1 MMKVLK
7 PFYYDDFKCIG
18 GQCIDNCC
26 SNNWRIDID
35 EKTYK
40 KYRKMKGQ
48 MGKKINNNISRNRS
62 NPNYLQY
69 GKINLKNNKCSL
81 LSEDGLCTIHG
92 SLGENYLCNTCKKY
106 PRDIKKYGEIYER
119 NLSISCPEVAGYII
133 KSKDNFSFNLE
144 DEKLSDLDKDY
155 IVNNKYN
162 EKLYN
167 ILWDTRS
174 LAMEIIQFK
183 EIEIWKRISF
193 FKMLTDKVQNI
204 INEKQY
210 DNYEEVL
217 NNFREQITNID
228 VINSLDKISVI
239 SDVKVKFI
247 QSALQVRANQ
257 GINNEKFDN
266 LLKEYNE
273 LFDKDIDFKSNV
285 EKIIEKEKEF
295 NIYLKEHKN
304 ILENLLIYLLY
315 KYFMNALYS
324 KDLNAEVNNIILSYA
339 MMKILL
345 LARYNKND
353 KKLNEEDFVEVFY
366 LFSREIEHN
375 LVFLHNIYKDI
386 KEAGYDTLAYM
397 TILVR

>member
-18 GQCIDNCC
+18 GECIDNCC
-26 SNNWRIDID
+26 GNNWIIDID
-35 EKTYK
+35 EKTFKKYK
-40 KYRKMKGQ
+40 KLKGEW
-48 MGKKINNNISRNRS
+48 GKKINNNISRNRS
-62 NPNYLQY
+62 NANYLQY

-81 LSEDGLCTIHG
+81 LSEDGLCTIHD
-92 SLGENYLCNTCKKY
+92 SLGEDYLCNTCRVY
-106 PRDIKKYGEIYER
+106 PREIRKYGEIYER
-119 NLSISCPEVAGYII
+119 NLSISCPEVARYII
-133 KSKDNFSFNLE
+133 KCKDNFSFNLE
-144 DEKLSDLDKDY
+144 DEKLSDLYKDY
-155 IVNNKYN
+155 MINSKYN

-193 FKMLTDKVQNI
+193 FKMLTNKVQNL

-210 DNYEEVL
+210 NNYKEVL
-217 NNFREQITNID
+217 NNFREQITSIN
-228 VINSLDKISVI
+228 VNNSLDKISLI
-239 SDVKVKFI
+239 PEVKIKFI

-257 GINNEKFDN
+257 GTNNEKFDN

-273 LFDKDIDFKSNV
+273 LFNKDIGFKVNI
-285 EKIIEKEKEF
+285 ENIIKKEEEF
-295 NIYLKEHKN
+295 NTYLKEQEN
-304 ILENLLIYLLY
+304 IIENLLIYLIY
-315 KYFMNALYS
+315 KYFMNALYT

-339 MMKILL
+339 MMKMLF
-345 LARYNKND
+345 LARYNKNN
-353 KKLNEEDFVEVFY
+353 KELNEEDFVEVFY

-375 LVFLHNIYKDI
+375 IVFLPNIYKDI

>member
-1 MMKVLK
+1 MKILK

-18 GQCIDNCC
+18 GECIDNCC
-26 SNNWRIDID
+26 RNNWRIDID

-40 KYRKMKGQ
+40 KYKKLKGEW
-48 MGKKINNNISRNRS
+48 GKKINNNISRKRS

-81 LSEDGLCTIHG
+81 LSEDGLCTIH
-92 SLGENYLCNTCKKY
+92 SKLGENYLCNTCKKY
-106 PRDIKKYGEIYER
+106 PREIRKYGEIYER
-119 NLSISCPEVAGYII
+119 NLSISCPEVSRYII
-133 KSKDNFSFNLE
+133 KSKDNFSFDLE

-155 IVNNKYN
+155 IVDGKYN

-217 NNFREQITNID
+217 NNFREQITSIN
-228 VINSLDKISVI
+228 VINSLDKISLI
-239 SDVKVKFI
+239 PDVKVKFI
-247 QSALQVRANQ
+247 QSALQVRANN
-257 GINNEKFDN
+257 GLNNDKFTS
-266 LLKEYNE
+266 LIIEYNE
-273 LFDKDIDFKSNV
+273 LFDKDIDFKGNI

-295 NIYLKEHKN
+295 NTYLKEHKN
-304 ILENLLIYLLY
+304 ILENLLIYLIY
-315 KYFMNALYS
+315 KYFMNALYT
-324 KDLNAEVNNIILSYA
+324 KDLNAEVNNVILSYA
-339 MMKILL
+339 MIKMLL
-345 LARYNKND
+345 LSRYNKNN
-353 KKLNEEDFVEVFY
+353 KELNEEDFVEVFY
-366 LFSREIEHN
+366 LFSRVVEHDT
-375 LVFLHNIYKDI
+375 VFLSNIYKDI

>member
-1 MMKVLK
+1 MKVLK
-7 PFYYDDFKCIG
+7 PFYYDDFKCTANE
-18 GQCIDNCC
+18 CIDNCC
-26 SNNWRIDID
+26 SNWKIEID

-40 KYRKMKGQ
+40 KYKKLKGEW
-48 MGKKINNNISRNRS
+48 GKKINSNISRKRRNA
-62 NPNYLQY
+62 NYLQY

-81 LSEDGLCTIHG
+81 LSENGLCTIHG
-92 SLGENYLCNTCKKY
+92 SLGEDYLCNTCRVY
-106 PRDIKKYGEIYER
+106 PRSIKKYGEIYER
-119 NLSISCPEVAGYII
+119 NLSISCPEVARYII

-155 IVNNKYN
+155 IINNKYN

-174 LAMEIIQFK
+174 LVMEIIQFK

-193 FKMLTDKVQNI
+193 FKMLCDKVQNL

-217 NNFREQITNID
+217 NKFREQITSIN

-247 QSALQVRANQ
+247 QSALQVRANE
-257 GINNEKFDN
+257 GLNNDKFIN
-266 LLKEYNE
+266 LIIEYNE
-273 LFDKDIDFKSNV
+273 LFDKDIDFKRN
-285 EKIIEKEKEF
+285 IENMIKKEEEF
-295 NIYLKEHKN
+295 NIYLKGQEN
-304 ILENLLIYLLY
+304 IIENLLIYLIY
-315 KYFMNALYS
+315 KYFMKALYTR
-324 KDLNAEVNNIILSYA
+324 DLNAEVNNIILSYA
-339 MMKILL
+339 MIKMLL
-345 LARYNKND
+345 LARYNKNN
-353 KKLNEEDFVEVFY
+353 KELNEDDFVEVFY
-366 LFSREIEHN
+366 LFSREIEN
-375 LVFLHNIYKDI
+375 NTVFLPNIYKDI

>member
-1 MMKVLK
+1 MKVLK
-7 PFYYDDFKCIG
+7 PFYYDEFKCTANK
-18 GQCIDNCC
+18 CIDNCC
-26 SNNWRIDID
+26 SNWKIEID

-40 KYRKMKGQ
+40 KYKKLKGKF
-48 MGKKINNNISRNRS
+48 GKKINNNISRNRS
-62 NPNYLQY
+62 NYNYLQY
-69 GKINLKNNKCSL
+69 GKINLKNSKCSL

-92 SLGENYLCNTCKKY
+92 ELGEEYLCNTCKVY
-106 PRDIKKYGEIYER
+106 PRQIRKYGEIYER
-119 NLSISCPEVAGYII
+119 NLSISCPEVARYII

-155 IVNNKYN
+155 IVDSKYN
-162 EKLYN
+162 EKLLN

-183 EIEIWKRISF
+183 EIEIWKRIAF
-193 FKMLTDKVQNI
+193 FKILCDKVQNI

-239 SDVKVKFI
+239 PDVKVKFI

-257 GINNEKFDN
+257 GTNNEKFDN

-273 LFDKDIDFKSNV
+273 LFNKDIDFKGNI
-285 EKIIEKEKEF
+285 EKIIKKEKKF
-295 NIYLKEHKN
+295 NTYLKEHKN
-304 ILENLLIYLLY
+304 ILENLLIYLIY
-315 KYFMNALYS
+315 KYFMKSLHT

-339 MMKILL
+339 MMKMLL
-345 LARYNKND
+345 LSRYNKNN

-366 LFSREIEHN
+366 LFSRTVEHN
-375 LVFLHNIYKDI
+375 IVFLPNIYKDI

>member
-1 MMKVLK
+1 MKILK
-7 PFYYDDFKCIG
+7 PFYYDDFKCTANE
-18 GQCIDNCC
+18 CIDNCC
-26 SNNWRIDID
+26 SNWKIEID

-40 KYRKMKGQ
+40 KYKKLKGQ
-48 MGKKINNNISRNRS
+48 IGKKININISRIRS
-62 NPNYLQY
+62 NANYLQY

-81 LSEDGLCTIHG
+81 LSENGLCIIHG
-92 SLGENYLCNTCKKY
+92 SLGEDYLCNTCKVY
-106 PRDIKKYGEIYER
+106 PREIKKYGEIYER
-119 NLSISCPEVAGYII
+119 NLSISCPEVARYIVN
-133 KSKDNFSFNLE
+133 SKENFCFNME
-144 DEKLSDLDKDY
+144 EEKLSDLDKDY

-167 ILWDTRS
+167 ILWDARS

-217 NNFREQITNID
+217 SDFKNQITNID

-239 SDVKVKFI
+239 SDVKIKFI
-247 QSALQVRANQ
+247 QSALQVRTNQ
-257 GINNEKFDN
+257 GSNNEKFDN

-273 LFDKDIDFKSNV
+273 LFDKDIDFKSNI
-285 EKIIEKEKEF
+285 EKIIKKEEEL
-295 NIYLKEHKN
+295 NTYLKEQEN
-304 ILENLLIYLLY
+304 IIENLLIYLIY
-315 KYFMNALYS
+315 KYFMNSLYT
-324 KDLNAEVNNIILSYA
+324 KNLNAEVNNIILSYA
-339 MMKILL
+339 MIKILL
-345 LARYNKND
+345 LARYNKNN
-353 KKLNEEDFVEVFY
+353 KELNEEDFVEVFY

-375 LVFLHNIYKDI
+375 TVFLPNIYKDI
-386 KEAGYDTLAYM
+386 REAGYDTLAYM

>member
-1 MMKVLK
+1 MKVLK

-26 SNNWRIDID
+26 RNNWIIDID
-35 EKTYK
+35 EKAYK
-40 KYRKMKGQ
+40 KYRKIKGQ

-92 SLGENYLCNTCKKY
+92 SLGEDYLCNTCRVY
-106 PRDIKKYGEIYER
+106 PREIKKYGEIYER
-119 NLSISCPEVAGYII
+119 NLSISCPEVARYII
-133 KSKDNFSFNLE
+133 KCKDNFSFNLE

-174 LAMEIIQFK
+174 LSMEIVQFK

-217 NNFREQITNID
+217 NNFREQVTNIN
-228 VINSLDKISVI
+228 VINSLDKISLI
-239 SDVKVKFI
+239 PEVKVKFI
-247 QSALQVRANQ
+247 QSALQVRTNQ
-257 GINNEKFDN
+257 GSNNEKFYN
-266 LLKEYNE
+266 LLREYNE
-273 LFDKDIDFKSNV
+273 LFDKNIDFKGNI
-285 EKIIEKEKEF
+285 EKIIKKEKEF
-295 NIYLKEHKN
+295 NKYLKEQEN
-304 ILENLLIYLLY
+304 IIENLLIYLIY
-315 KYFMNALYS
+315 KYFMKALHT

-339 MMKILL
+339 MMKMLF
-345 LARYNKND
+345 LARYNKNN
-353 KKLNEEDFVEVFY
+353 KELNEEDFVEVFY

-375 LVFLHNIYKDI
+375 TVFLPNIYKDI

>member
-1 MMKVLK
+1 MKILK
-7 PFYYDDFKCIG
+7 PFYYDDFKCTANE
-18 GQCIDNCC
+18 CIDNCC
-26 SNNWRIDID
+26 SNWRINID

-40 KYRKMKGQ
+40 KYKRMKGEW
-48 MGKKINNNISRNRS
+48 GKKINNNISRKRS
-62 NPNYLQY
+62 NISYLQY

-81 LSEDGLCTIHG
+81 LSEDGLCTIH
-92 SLGENYLCNTCKKY
+92 SKLGENYLCNTCKKY
-106 PRDIKKYGEIYER
+106 PREIRKYGEIYER
-119 NLSISCPEVAGYII
+119 NLSIYCPEVARYII
-133 KSKDNFSFNLE
+133 KCKYNFSFNLE
-144 DEKLSDLDKDY
+144 NEKLSDLDKDY
-155 IVNNKYN
+155 IFNNKYN

-167 ILWDTRS
+167 ILWNTRS

-183 EIEIWKRISF
+183 EIEIWKRIAF
-193 FKMLTDKVQNI
+193 FKMITDKVQNI

-273 LFDKDIDFKSNV
+273 LFDKDIDFKGNIK
-285 EKIIEKEKEF
+285 KIIKKEEEF
-295 NIYLKEHKN
+295 NTYLKEQEN
-304 ILENLLIYLLY
+304 IIENLLIYLIY
-315 KYFMNALYS
+315 KYFMDALYS
-324 KDLNAEVNNIILSYA
+324 KNLNAEVNNIILSYA
-339 MMKILL
+339 MIKMLL
-345 LARYNKND
+345 LARYNKNNEE
-353 KKLNEEDFVEVFY
+353 LSEEDFVEVFY

-375 LVFLHNIYKDI
+375 TVFLKNIYKDI
-386 KEAGYDTLAYM
+386 KEAGYDTLAYI

>member
-1 MMKVLK
+1 MKVLK
-7 PFYYDDFKCIG
+7 PFYYDDFKCTANK
-18 GQCIDNCC
+18 CIDNCC
-26 SNNWRIDID
+26 SNWKIEID

-40 KYRKMKGQ
+40 KYRKIKGQ

-92 SLGENYLCNTCKKY
+92 SLGEDYLCNTCRVY
-106 PRDIKKYGEIYER
+106 PREIRKYGEIYER
-119 NLSISCPEVAGYII
+119 NLSISCPEVARYII
-133 KSKDNFSFNLE
+133 KSKEDFSFNLE

-167 ILWDTRS
+167 ILWDARS
-174 LAMEIIQFK
+174 FAMEIIQFK
-183 EIEIWKRISF
+183 EIEIWKRIAF
-193 FKMLTDKVQNI
+193 FKMLTDKAQNI

-217 NNFREQITNID
+217 NNFREQATNIN
-228 VINSLDKISVI
+228 VINSLDKISLI

-257 GINNEKFDN
+257 GTNNEKFDN

-285 EKIIEKEKEF
+285 ENIIKKEEKL
-295 NIYLKEHKN
+295 NVYLKEQEN
-304 ILENLLIYLLY
+304 IIENLLIYLIY
-315 KYFMNALYS
+315 KYFMNALYT

-339 MMKILL
+339 MIKMLL

-353 KKLNEEDFVEVFY
+353 NEINEDDFVEVFY
-366 LFSREIEHN
+366 LFSRTVEHN
-375 LVFLHNIYKDI
+375 LVFLSNIYKDI

>member
-26 SNNWRIDID
+26 GNNWRIDIE

-69 GKINLKNNKCSL
+69 GKINLKNNACSL

-119 NLSISCPEVAGYII
+119 NLSISCPEVARYII
-133 KSKDNFSFNLE
+133 KSKDNFSFDLE

-167 ILWDTRS
+167 ILWDARS

-183 EIEIWKRISF
+183 EIQLWKRISF
-193 FKMLTDKVQNI
+193 FKMLADKVQNI
-204 INEKQY
+204 MNEKQY
-210 DNYEEVL
+210 DNYETVL
-217 NNFREQITNID
+217 NDFRNEITNINL
-228 VINSLDKISVI
+228 INALDKIYI
-239 SDVKVKFI
+239 IPEVKVKFI
-247 QSALQVRANQ
+247 QSALQVRSNQ
-257 GINNEKFDN
+257 GLNNEKFNN
-266 LLKEYNE
+266 LLREYNE
-273 LFDKDIDFKSNV
+273 LFDKDIDFQSNV
-285 EKIIEKEKEF
+285 ENIIKKEEEF
-295 NIYLKEHKN
+295 NVYLKDQEN
-304 ILENLLIYLLY
+304 ILENLLIYLIY
-315 KYFMNALYS
+315 KYFMNGLYT

-339 MMKILL
+339 MIKMLL
-345 LARYNKND
+345 LSRYNKND

-375 LVFLHNIYKDI
+375 TVFLPNIYKDI

>member
-1 MMKVLK
+1 MKVLK

-26 SNNWRIDID
+26 RNNWRIDID
-35 EKTYK
+35 EKAYK
-40 KYRKMKGQ
+40 KYRKIKGQ

-62 NPNYLQY
+62 NSNYLQY

-92 SLGENYLCNTCKKY
+92 SLGEDYLCNTCRVY
-106 PRDIKKYGEIYER
+106 PREIKKYGEIYER
-119 NLSISCPEVAGYII
+119 NLSISCPEVARYII

-144 DEKLSDLDKDY
+144 YEKLSDLDKDY

-183 EIEIWKRISF
+183 EIEIWKRITF

-204 INEKQY
+204 INKKQY
-210 DNYEEVL
+210 DNYEELL
-217 NNFREQITNID
+217 NNFREQITNIN
-228 VINSLDKISVI
+228 VINSLDKISLI

-257 GINNEKFDN
+257 GTNNEKFDN

-273 LFDKDIDFKSNV
+273 LFNKDIDFKGNI
-285 EKIIEKEKEF
+285 EKIIKKEKEF
-295 NIYLKEHKN
+295 NTYLKEQEN
-304 ILENLLIYLLY
+304 IIENLLIYLIY
-315 KYFMNALYS
+315 KYFMKSLHT

-339 MMKILL
+339 MMKMLL
-345 LARYNKND
+345 LSRYNKNN

-375 LVFLHNIYKDI
+375 LVFLSNIYKDI
-386 KEAGYDTLAYM
+386 KEVGYDTLAYM

>member
-1 MMKVLK
+1 MKVLK

-18 GQCIDNCC
+18 GECIDNCC
-26 SNNWRIDID
+26 RNNWNIDLD

-40 KYRKMKGQ
+40 KYKRMKGEW
-48 MGKKINNNISRNRS
+48 GKKINNNISRKRS
-62 NPNYLQY
+62 NSNYLQY

-81 LSEDGLCTIHG
+81 LSENGLCTIHG
-92 SLGENYLCNTCKKY
+92 SLGEDYLCNTCRVY
-106 PRDIKKYGEIYER
+106 PREIRKYGEIYER
-119 NLSISCPEVAGYII
+119 NLSISCPEVARYII
-133 KSKDNFSFNLE
+133 KSKDNFYFNLE
-144 DEKLSDLDKDY
+144 DEKLNDLDKDY

-217 NNFREQITNID
+217 NNFREQATNIN

-239 SDVKVKFI
+239 PDIKIKFI
-247 QSALQVRANQ
+247 QSALQVRTNQ
-257 GINNEKFDN
+257 GSNNEKFDN
-266 LLKEYNE
+266 LLREYNE

-285 EKIIEKEKEF
+285 ENIIEKEKEF

-304 ILENLLIYLLY
+304 ILENLLIYLIY
-315 KYFMNALYS
+315 KYFMNALHT

-339 MMKILL
+339 MMKMLL
-345 LARYNKND
+345 LSRYKKNNKE
-353 KKLNEEDFVEVFY
+353 LNEEDFVEVFY
-366 LFSREIEHN
+366 LFSRTVEHN
-375 LVFLHNIYKDI
+375 LVFLSNIYKDI

>member
-1 MMKVLK
+1 MKVLK

-18 GQCIDNCC
+18 GECIDNCC
-26 SNNWRIDID
+26 GSNWRIDID

-40 KYRKMKGQ
+40 KYKKLKGEW
-48 MGKKINNNISRNRS
+48 GKKIDSNISRNRS
-62 NPNYLQY
+62 NPNYLKY

-81 LSEDGLCTIHG
+81 LSENGLCTIHG
-92 SLGENYLCNTCKKY
+92 SLGEDYLCNTCRVY
-106 PRDIKKYGEIYER
+106 PRSINKYGEIYER
-119 NLSISCPEVAGYII
+119 NLSISCPEVARYII

-155 IVNNKYN
+155 IVDGKYN

-210 DNYEEVL
+210 DNYEELL
-217 NNFREQITNID
+217 NNFREQITNIN
-228 VINSLDKISVI
+228 VINSLDKISLI

-247 QSALQVRANQ
+247 QSALQVRANN
-257 GINNEKFDN
+257 GLNNDKFTS
-266 LLKEYNE
+266 LIIEYNE
-273 LFDKDIDFKSNV
+273 LFDKNIDFKNNV
-285 EKIIEKEKEF
+285 ENIIKIEEEF
-295 NIYLKEHKN
+295 NIYLKEQEN
-304 ILENLLIYLLY
+304 IIENLLIYLIY
-315 KYFMNALYS
+315 KYFMKSLHT
-324 KDLNAEVNNIILSYA
+324 KDLNAEVNKVILSYA
-339 MMKILL
+339 MIKILL
-345 LARYNKND
+345 LSRYNKND
-353 KKLNEEDFVEVFY
+353 KKLNEDDFVEVFY
-366 LFSREIEHN
+366 LFSRTVEHN
-375 LVFLHNIYKDI
+375 IVFLPNIYKDI

>member
-7 PFYYDDFKCIG
+7 PFYYDNFKCIG
-18 GQCIDNCC
+18 GECIDNCC
-26 SNNWRIDID
+26 ENNWRIDID

-40 KYRKMKGQ
+40 KYKKLKGEW
-48 MGKKINNNISRNRS
+48 GKKINNNISRKRS

-92 SLGENYLCNTCKKY
+92 SLGENYLCNTCRVY
-106 PRDIKKYGEIYER
+106 PREIRKYGEIYER
-119 NLSISCPEVAGYII
+119 NLSISCPEVARYII
-133 KSKDNFSFNLE
+133 KSKDNFSFDLE

-228 VINSLDKISVI
+228 VINSLDKISLI
-239 SDVKVKFI
+239 PDVKVKFI
-247 QSALQVRANQ
+247 QSALQVRANN
-257 GINNEKFDN
+257 GLNNDKFTS
-266 LLKEYNE
+266 LIIEYNE
-273 LFDKDIDFKSNV
+273 LFDKNIDFKNNV
-285 EKIIEKEKEF
+285 ENIIKIEEEF
-295 NIYLKEHKN
+295 NTYLKEQEN
-304 ILENLLIYLLY
+304 IIENLLIYLIY
-315 KYFMNALYS
+315 KYFMKALHT
-324 KDLNAEVNNIILSYA
+324 KDLNVEVNNIILSYA
-339 MMKILL
+339 MMKMLL
-345 LARYNKND
+345 LSRYNKNN

-375 LVFLHNIYKDI
+375 TVFLPNIYKDI

>member
-1 MMKVLK
+1 MKILK

-18 GQCIDNCC
+18 GECIDNCC
-26 SNNWRIDID
+26 GSNWRIDID
-35 EKTYK
+35 EKTFKKYK
-40 KYRKMKGQ
+40 KLKGEW
-48 MGKKINNNISRNRS
+48 GKKINSNISRKRNNS
-62 NPNYLQY
+62 NYLQY

-92 SLGENYLCNTCKKY
+92 SLGEDYLCNTCRAY
-106 PRDIKKYGEIYER
+106 PRNINKYGDIYER
-119 NLSISCPEVAGYII
+119 NLSISCPEVARYII
-133 KSKDNFSFNLE
+133 KSKDNFSFDLE

-174 LAMEIIQFK
+174 LSMEIIQFK

-210 DNYEEVL
+210 DNYEELL

-239 SDVKVKFI
+239 PDVKVKFI
-247 QSALQVRANQ
+247 QSALQVRANN
-257 GINNEKFDN
+257 GLNNDKFIS
-266 LLKEYNE
+266 LIIEYNE
-273 LFDKDIDFKSNV
+273 LFDKNIDFKNNV
-285 EKIIEKEKEF
+285 ENIMKIEEEF
-295 NIYLKEHKN
+295 NTYLKEHKN
-304 ILENLLIYLLY
+304 ILENLLIYLIY
-315 KYFMNALYS
+315 KYFMDALYS
-324 KDLNAEVNNIILSYA
+324 KILNAEVNNVILSYA
-339 MMKILL
+339 MIKMLL
-345 LARYNKND
+345 LSRYNKND
-353 KKLNEEDFVEVFY
+353 KELNENDFVEVFY

-375 LVFLHNIYKDI
+375 LVFLPNIYKDI

>member
-1 MMKVLK
+1 MKVLK
-7 PFYYDDFKCIG
+7 PFYYDNFKCIG
-18 GQCIDNCC
+18 VECIDNCC
-26 SNNWRIDID
+26 TNNWRIDID
-35 EKTYK
+35 EKAYK
-40 KYRKMKGQ
+40 KYRKIKGQ

-92 SLGENYLCNTCKKY
+92 SLGEDYLCNTCRVY
-106 PRDIKKYGEIYER
+106 PRSINKYGDIYER
-119 NLSISCPEVAGYII
+119 NLSISCPEVARYII
-133 KSKDNFSFNLE
+133 KCKDNFSFNLE

-155 IVNNKYN
+155 MINSKYN

-167 ILWDTRS
+167 ILWDSRS
-174 LAMEIIQFK
+174 LSMEIIQFK
-183 EIEIWKRISF
+183 EIEIWKRIAF

-217 NNFREQITNID
+217 NNFGEQIMNID

-239 SDVKVKFI
+239 PDVKVKFI

-257 GINNEKFDN
+257 GTNNEKFDN

-273 LFDKDIDFKSNV
+273 LFDKDIDVKDNT
-285 EKIIEKEKEF
+285 EKIIKKEEEF
-295 NIYLKEHKN
+295 NTYLKEQEN
-304 ILENLLIYLLY
+304 IIENLLIYLIY
-315 KYFMNALYS
+315 KYFMKTLHT

-339 MMKILL
+339 MMKMLL
-345 LARYNKND
+345 LSRYNKND
-353 KKLNEEDFVEVFY
+353 KKLNENDFVEVFY
-366 LFSREIEHN
+366 LFSRTVEHN
-375 LVFLHNIYKDI
+375 IVFLPNIYKDI

>member
-1 MMKVLK
+1 MKVLK

-26 SNNWRIDID
+26 RNNWRIDID
-35 EKTYK
+35 EKAYK
-40 KYRKMKGQ
+40 KYRKIKGQ

-92 SLGENYLCNTCKKY
+92 SLGEDYLCNTCRVY
-106 PRDIKKYGEIYER
+106 PREIKKYGEIYER
-119 NLSISCPEVAGYII
+119 NLSISCPEVARYII

-144 DEKLSDLDKDY
+144 YEKLSDLDKDY

-183 EIEIWKRISF
+183 EIEIWKRIAF

-217 NNFREQITNID
+217 NNFREQITNIN
-228 VINSLDKISVI
+228 VINSLDKIALI
-239 SDVKVKFI
+239 SDVKIKFI
-247 QSALQVRANQ
+247 QSALQVRANN
-257 GINNEKFDN
+257 GLNNEKFYN
-266 LLKEYNE
+266 LLREYNE

-304 ILENLLIYLLY
+304 ILENLLIYLIY
-315 KYFMNALYS
+315 KYFMKSLYT

-339 MMKILL
+339 MIKILL
-345 LARYNKND
+345 LARYNKNN
-353 KKLNEEDFVEVFY
+353 KELNEEDFVEVFY

-375 LVFLHNIYKDI
+375 LVFLSNIYKDI
-386 KEAGYDTLAYM
+386 KEASYNTLAYM

>member
-1 MMKVLK
+1 MKVLK

-18 GQCIDNCC
+18 SKCIDNCC
-26 SNNWRIDID
+26 SNNWNIDID

-40 KYRKMKGQ
+40 KYKKLKGEWRE
-48 MGKKINNNISRNRS
+48 KINNNINRKRS
-62 NPNYLQY
+62 GANYLQY

-92 SLGENYLCNTCKKY
+92 SLGEDYLCNTCKKY
-106 PRDIKKYGEIYER
+106 PRDIRKYGEIYER
-119 NLSISCPEVAGYII
+119 NLSISCPEVARYII
-133 KSKDNFSFNLE
+133 KSKENFSFNLE

-155 IVNNKYN
+155 IVDSKYN
-162 EKLYN
+162 EKLLN
-167 ILWDTRS
+167 ILWDIRS

-193 FKMLTDKVQNI
+193 FKMLADKVQNI

-210 DNYEEVL
+210 DNYEELL
-217 NNFREQITNID
+217 NNFREQVTNID

-239 SDVKVKFI
+239 PDIKIKFI
-247 QSALQVRANQ
+247 QSALQVRTNQ
-257 GINNEKFDN
+257 GSNNEKFDN
-266 LLKEYNE
+266 LLREYNE

-285 EKIIEKEKEF
+285 ENIIEKEKEF

-304 ILENLLIYLLY
+304 ILENLLIYLIY

-324 KDLNAEVNNIILSYA
+324 KDLNAEVNNVILSYA
-339 MMKILL
+339 MIKMLL
-345 LARYNKND
+345 LARYSKND
-353 KKLNEEDFVEVFY
+353 NELNEDDFVEVFY
-366 LFSREIEHN
+366 LFSRTVEHN
-375 LVFLHNIYKDI
+375 IVFLPNIYKDI

>member
-1 MMKVLK
+1 MKVLK

-18 GQCIDNCC
+18 SKCIDNCC
-26 SNNWRIDID
+26 TNNWNIDID

-40 KYRKMKGQ
+40 KYKKLKGEW
-48 MGKKINNNISRNRS
+48 GKKINNNISRKRS
-62 NPNYLQY
+62 GANYLQY

-92 SLGENYLCNTCKKY
+92 SLGEDYLCNTCKKY
-106 PRDIKKYGEIYER
+106 PRDIRKYGEIYER
-119 NLSISCPEVAGYII
+119 NLSISCPEVARYII
-133 KSKDNFSFNLE
+133 KSKENFSFNLE
-144 DEKLSDLDKDY
+144 NEKLSDLDKDY
-155 IVNNKYN
+155 IVDSKYN
-162 EKLYN
+162 EKLLN

-217 NNFREQITNID
+217 NNFREQVTNIN
-228 VINSLDKISVI
+228 VINSLDKISLI
-239 SDVKVKFI
+239 PEVKVKFI
-247 QSALQVRANQ
+247 QSALQVRANK
-257 GINNEKFDN
+257 GINNEKFNN
-266 LLKEYNE
+266 LIKEYNN
-273 LFDKDIDFKSNV
+273 LSDKNLDFKNKV
-285 EKIIEKEKEF
+285 ENIIKKEEEF
-295 NIYLKEHKN
+295 NIYLKEQEN
-304 ILENLLIYLLY
+304 ILENLLIYLIY
-315 KYFMNALYS
+315 KYFMNTLYT

-339 MMKILL
+339 MIKMLL
-345 LARYNKND
+345 LARYNKNN
-353 KKLNEEDFVEVFY
+353 KKLSEEDFVEVFY
-366 LFSREIEHN
+366 LFSRTVEHN
-375 LVFLHNIYKDI
+375 LVFLSNIYKDI

>member
-1 MMKVLK
+1 MKVLK
-7 PFYYDDFKCIG
+7 PFYYDNFKCIG
-18 GQCIDNCC
+18 EECIDNCC
-26 SNNWRIDID
+26 RNNWRIDID
-35 EKTYK
+35 EKAYK
-40 KYRKMKGQ
+40 KYKKLKGQ

-62 NPNYLQY
+62 NDNYLQY

-92 SLGENYLCNTCKKY
+92 SLGEDYLCNTCRVY
-106 PRDIKKYGEIYER
+106 PREIRKYGEIYER
-119 NLSISCPEVAGYII
+119 NLSISCPEVARYII

-174 LAMEIIQFK
+174 LSMEIIQFK

-217 NNFREQITNID
+217 NNFREQITSIN
-228 VINSLDKISVI
+228 VINSLDKICVI
-239 SDVKVKFI
+239 PDVKVKFI
-247 QSALQVRANQ
+247 QSALQVRTNQ
-257 GINNEKFDN
+257 GSNNEKFDN
-266 LLKEYNE
+266 LLREYNE

-285 EKIIEKEKEF
+285 EKIIKKEEEL
-295 NIYLKEHKN
+295 NTYLKEQEN
-304 ILENLLIYLLY
+304 ILENLLIYLIY
-315 KYFMNALYS
+315 KYFMNTLYT

-339 MMKILL
+339 MMKMLL
-345 LARYNKND
+345 LSRYKKNN
-353 KKLNEEDFVEVFY
+353 KKLNEDDFVEVFY
-366 LFSREIEHN
+366 LFSRTVEHN
-375 LVFLHNIYKDI
+375 IVFLPNIYKDI
-386 KEAGYDTLAYM
+386 KEAGYHTLAYM

>member
-1 MMKVLK
+1 MKVLK

-18 GQCIDNCC
+18 GECIDNCC
-26 SNNWRIDID
+26 GSNWRIDID
-35 EKTYK
+35 EKTFKKYK
-40 KYRKMKGQ
+40 KLKGEW
-48 MGKKINNNISRNRS
+48 GKKINSNISRKRS

-81 LSEDGLCTIHG
+81 LSEDGLCTIH
-92 SLGENYLCNTCKKY
+92 SKLGENYLCNTCKKY
-106 PRDIKKYGEIYER
+106 PREIRKYGEIYER
-119 NLSISCPEVAGYII
+119 NLSISCPEVARYII
-133 KSKDNFSFNLE
+133 KSKEIFSFNLDE
-144 DEKLSDLDKDY
+144 EKLGDLDKDY

-167 ILWDTRS
+167 LLWDARS
-174 LAMEIIQFK
+174 LSMEIIQFK

-210 DNYEEVL
+210 DNYEELL

-228 VINSLDKISVI
+228 VINSLDKIYII
-239 SDVKVKFI
+239 SDVKIKFI
-247 QSALQVRANQ
+247 QSALQVRANE
-257 GINNEKFDN
+257 GIHNEKFNN
-266 LLKEYNE
+266 LIKEYND
-273 LFDKDIDFKSNV
+273 LFNKNVDFKNNA
-285 EKIIEKEKEF
+285 KNIIKKEEEF
-295 NIYLKEHKN
+295 NIYLKKQEN
-304 ILENLLIYLLY
+304 ILENLLIYLIY
-315 KYFMNALYS
+315 KYFMKALHT

-339 MMKILL
+339 MMKMLL
-345 LARYNKND
+345 LSRYNKNN

-375 LVFLHNIYKDI
+375 TVFLPNIYKDI

>member
-1 MMKVLK
+1 MKVLK
-7 PFYYDDFKCIG
+7 PFYYDDFKCTANE
-18 GQCIDNCC
+18 CIDNCC
-26 SNNWRIDID
+26 SNWRINID

-40 KYRKMKGQ
+40 KYKKLKGEW
-48 MGKKINNNISRNRS
+48 GKKINSNISRKRS
-62 NPNYLQY
+62 NANYLQY
-69 GKINLKNNKCSL
+69 GKINLKNNKCSFL
-81 LSEDGLCTIHG
+81 NEEGLCTIHG
-92 SLGENYLCNTCKKY
+92 SLGEDYLCNTCRVY
-106 PRDIKKYGEIYER
+106 PRSINKYGDIYER
-119 NLSISCPEVAGYII
+119 NLSISCPEVARYII
-133 KSKDNFSFNLE
+133 KSKENFSFNLE
-144 DEKLSDLDKDY
+144 EEKLSDLDKDY

-174 LAMEIIQFK
+174 LTMEIIQFK

-193 FKMLTDKVQNI
+193 FKLLTDKVQNI

-210 DNYEEVL
+210 DNYEELL
-217 NNFREQITNID
+217 NNFREQITNIN

-257 GINNEKFDN
+257 GTNNEKFDN

-273 LFDKDIDFKSNV
+273 LFNKDIDFKGNI
-285 EKIIEKEKEF
+285 EKIIKKEKEF
-295 NIYLKEHKN
+295 NTYLKEHKN
-304 ILENLLIYLLY
+304 ILENLLIYLIY
-315 KYFMNALYS
+315 KYFMKALHT

-339 MMKILL
+339 MIKMLL
-345 LARYNKND
+345 LARYNKNN
-353 KKLNEEDFVEVFY
+353 KELNEEDFVEVFY
-366 LFSREIEHN
+366 LFSRNIEHN
-375 LVFLHNIYKDI
+375 PVFLPNIYKDI

>member
-1 MMKVLK
+1 MKVLK

-26 SNNWRIDID
+26 GNNWRIDID

-40 KYRKMKGQ
+40 KYKKLKGEW
-48 MGKKINNNISRNRS
+48 GKKINSNISRKRS

-119 NLSISCPEVAGYII
+119 NLSISCPEVARYII

-167 ILWDTRS
+167 ILWDARS

-239 SDVKVKFI
+239 SDVKIKFI
-247 QSALQVRANQ
+247 QSALQIRINE
-257 GINNEKFDN
+257 GINNEKFNN
-266 LLKEYNE
+266 LIKEYND
-273 LFDKDIDFKSNV
+273 LSDNNLDFKSNV
-285 EKIIEKEKEF
+285 ENIIEKEEEF
-295 NIYLKEHKN
+295 NKYLKEQEN
-304 ILENLLIYLLY
+304 IIENLLIYLIY
-315 KYFMNALYS
+315 KYLMKSLHT
-324 KDLNAEVNNIILSYA
+324 KDLNVEVNNIILSYA
-339 MMKILL
+339 MIKMLL
-345 LARYNKND
+345 LARYNKNN
-353 KKLNEEDFVEVFY
+353 KELSEEDFVEVFY
-366 LFSREIEHN
+366 LFSRTVEHN
-375 LVFLHNIYKDI
+375 LVFLSNIYMDI

>member
-1 MMKVLK
+1 MKVLK
-7 PFYYDDFKCIG
+7 PFYYDDFKCTANK
-18 GQCIDNCC
+18 CIDNCC
-26 SNNWRIDID
+26 SNWKIEID

-40 KYRKMKGQ
+40 KYKKLKGDL
-48 MGKKINNNISRNRS
+48 GKKINNNISRIRS
-62 NPNYLQY
+62 NANYLRY

-92 SLGENYLCNTCKKY
+92 SLGEDYLCNTCRVY
-106 PRDIKKYGEIYER
+106 PREIRKYREIYER
-119 NLSISCPEVAGYII
+119 NLSISCPEVARYII

-144 DEKLSDLDKDY
+144 DEKLSDLDKAY

-217 NNFREQITNID
+217 NNFREQITNIN
-228 VINSLDKISVI
+228 VINSLDKISLI

-247 QSALQVRANQ
+247 QSALQVRANLNS
-257 GINNEKFDN
+257 NNEKLYN
-266 LLKEYNE
+266 LLREYNE

-285 EKIIEKEKEF
+285 EKIIGKEKEF
-295 NIYLKEHKN
+295 NTYLKEQEN
-304 ILENLLIYLLY
+304 IIENLLIYLIY
-315 KYFMNALYS
+315 KYFMDALYT
-324 KDLNAEVNNIILSYA
+324 KDLNAEVNKVILSYA
-339 MMKILL
+339 MIKMLL
-345 LARYNKND
+345 LSRYNKNN

-366 LFSREIEHN
+366 LFSRTVEHN
-375 LVFLHNIYKDI
+375 PVFLPNIYKDI

>member
-1 MMKVLK
+1 MKVLK
-7 PFYYDDFKCIG
+7 PFYYDNFKCIG
-18 GQCIDNCC
+18 GECIDNCC

-40 KYRKMKGQ
+40 KYRKMKGKI
-48 MGKKINNNISRNRS
+48 GKKINNSISRNRS

-81 LSEDGLCTIHG
+81 LSENGLCTIHG
-92 SLGENYLCNTCKKY
+92 SLGEDYLCNTCRVY
-106 PRDIKKYGEIYER
+106 PREIMKYGEIYER
-119 NLSISCPEVAGYII
+119 NLSISCPEVARYII
-133 KSKDNFSFNLE
+133 KSKDNFSFDLE
-144 DEKLSDLDKDY
+144 DEKLSDLDKGY
-155 IVNNKYN
+155 MINSKYN

-193 FKMLTDKVQNI
+193 FKLLTDKVQNI

-217 NNFREQITNID
+217 NSFREQVTNIN

-239 SDVKVKFI
+239 PDVKVKFI
-247 QSALQVRANQ
+247 QSALQVRANN
-257 GINNEKFDN
+257 GLNNDKFTS
-266 LLKEYNE
+266 LIIEYKE
-273 LFDKDIDFKSNV
+273 LFYKNIDFKNNV
-285 EKIIEKEKEF
+285 ENIIKIEEEF
-295 NIYLKEHKN
+295 NIYLKEQEN
-304 ILENLLIYLLY
+304 IIENLLIYLIY
-315 KYFMNALYS
+315 KYFMKALHT

-339 MMKILL
+339 MMKMLL
-345 LARYNKND
+345 LSRYNKNN
-353 KKLNEEDFVEVFY
+353 KKLNKEDFVEVFY

-375 LVFLHNIYKDI
+375 LVFLPNIYKDI

>member
-1 MMKVLK
+1 MKILK
-7 PFYYDDFKCIG
+7 PFYYDDFKCVG
-18 GQCIDNCC
+18 GECIDNCC
-26 SNNWRIDID
+26 GNNWRIDID

-40 KYRKMKGQ
+40 KYKKLKGEW
-48 MGKKINNNISRNRS
+48 GKKINNNINRKRS

-92 SLGENYLCNTCKKY
+92 SLGEDYLCNTCRAY
-106 PRDIKKYGEIYER
+106 PREIRKYGEIYER
-119 NLSISCPEVAGYII
+119 NLSISCPEVARYII
-133 KSKDNFSFNLE
+133 KCKDNFSFNLE

-217 NNFREQITNID
+217 NNFREQVTNIN
-228 VINSLDKISVI
+228 VINSLDKISLI
-239 SDVKVKFI
+239 PEVKVKFI
-247 QSALQVRANQ
+247 QSALQIRANE
-257 GINNEKFDN
+257 GINNEKFNN
-266 LLKEYNE
+266 LIKEYNN
-273 LFDKDIDFKSNV
+273 LSDKNLDFKNKV
-285 EKIIEKEKEF
+285 ENIIKKEEEF
-295 NIYLKEHKN
+295 NIYLKEQEN
-304 ILENLLIYLLY
+304 ILENLLIYLIY

-324 KDLNAEVNNIILSYA
+324 KNLNAEVNNIILSYA
-339 MMKILL
+339 MIKMLL
-345 LARYNKND
+345 LARYNKNN
-353 KKLNEEDFVEVFY
+353 KELSEEDFVEVFY

-375 LVFLHNIYKDI
+375 LVFLPNIYKDI

>member
-1 MMKVLK
+1 MKVLK
-7 PFYYDDFKCIG
+7 PFYYDDFKCTANE
-18 GQCIDNCC
+18 CIDNCC
-26 SNNWRIDID
+26 SNWRINID

-40 KYRKMKGQ
+40 KYKKLKGEW
-48 MGKKINNNISRNRS
+48 GKKINSNISRKRS

-69 GKINLKNNKCSL
+69 GKINLKNNKCSFL
-81 LSEDGLCTIHG
+81 NEDGLCTIHG
-92 SLGENYLCNTCKKY
+92 SLGEGYLCNTCRVY
-106 PRDIKKYGEIYER
+106 PRSINKYGDIYER
-119 NLSISCPEVAGYII
+119 NLSISCPEVARYII
-133 KSKDNFSFNLE
+133 KSKEIFSFNLDE
-144 DEKLSDLDKDY
+144 EKLSDLDKDY

-162 EKLYN
+162 QKLYN

-217 NNFREQITNID
+217 NNFREQVTNIN

-239 SDVKVKFI
+239 PDVKVKFI
-247 QSALQVRANQ
+247 QSALQVRANN
-257 GINNEKFDN
+257 GLNNDKFTS
-266 LLKEYNE
+266 LIIEYNE
-273 LFDKDIDFKSNV
+273 LFDKNIDFKNNV
-285 EKIIEKEKEF
+285 ENIIKIEEEF
-295 NIYLKEHKN
+295 NIYLKEQEN
-304 ILENLLIYLLY
+304 ILENLLIYLMY

-324 KDLNAEVNNIILSYA
+324 KDLNAEVNNVILSYA
-339 MMKILL
+339 MVKMLL
-345 LARYNKND
+345 LSRYNKND
-353 KKLNEEDFVEVFY
+353 KKLNEDDFVEVFY
-366 LFSREIEHN
+366 LFSRTVEHN
-375 LVFLHNIYKDI
+375 TVFLPNIYKDI

>member
-1 MMKVLK
+1 MKVLK

-18 GQCIDNCC
+18 GECIDNCC
-26 SNNWRIDID
+26 GNNWRIDID

-40 KYRKMKGQ
+40 KYKKLKGEW
-48 MGKKINNNISRNRS
+48 GKKINNNISRKRS

-69 GKINLKNNKCSL
+69 GKINLKNNRCSL

-92 SLGENYLCNTCKKY
+92 SLGEDYLCNTCRVY
-106 PRDIKKYGEIYER
+106 PREIRKYGEIYER
-119 NLSISCPEVAGYII
+119 NLSISCPEVARYII
-133 KSKDNFSFNLE
+133 KSKDNFSFDLE

-217 NNFREQITNID
+217 NNFREQITSIN
-228 VINSLDKISVI
+228 VINSLDKISVS
-239 SDVKVKFI
+239 SDAKVKFI

-257 GINNEKFDN
+257 GTNNEKFDN

-285 EKIIEKEKEF
+285 ENIIEKEKEF

-304 ILENLLIYLLY
+304 ILENLLIYLIY

-339 MMKILL
+339 MVKMLL
-345 LARYNKND
+345 LSRYNKNN
-353 KKLNEEDFVEVFY
+353 KELNEEDFVEVFY
-366 LFSREIEHN
+366 LFSRTVEHN
-375 LVFLHNIYKDI
+375 LVFLPNIYKDI

>member
-1 MMKVLK
+1 MKVLK
-7 PFYYDDFKCIG
+7 PFYYDDFKCTANE
-18 GQCIDNCC
+18 CIDNCC
-26 SNNWRIDID
+26 SNWRIDID

-40 KYRKMKGQ
+40 KYKKIKGQ

-92 SLGENYLCNTCKKY
+92 SLGEDYLCNTCRVY
-106 PRDIKKYGEIYER
+106 PREIRKYGEIYER
-119 NLSISCPEVAGYII
+119 NLSISCPEVARYII

-210 DNYEEVL
+210 DNYEELL
-217 NNFREQITNID
+217 NSFREQITNID
-228 VINSLDKISVI
+228 VINSLDKISFI
-239 SDVKVKFI
+239 PDIKIKFI
-247 QSALQVRANQ
+247 QSALQVRTNQ
-257 GINNEKFDN
+257 GSNNEKFDN
-266 LLKEYNE
+266 LLREYNE

-295 NIYLKEHKN
+295 NTYLKEQEN
-304 ILENLLIYLLY
+304 IIENLLIYLIY

-324 KDLNAEVNNIILSYA
+324 KNLNAEVNNVILSYA
-339 MMKILL
+339 MIKMLL
-345 LARYNKND
+345 LSRYNKND
-353 KKLNEEDFVEVFY
+353 KELNENDFVEVFY

-375 LVFLHNIYKDI
+375 TVFLPNIYKDI